1 MCRGCVSIN
10 NWRIVL
16 KVLFVDHNNDRVIT
30 DAFVCAVIVIVL
42 AFAEKCNENHCVEC
56 GSSSRLRV
64 CHRFEWLPPITCTYV
79 AMKYMNVAELLP
91 HNTTQ
96 FNIYSV
102 IIVIIHGPPSSEWNG
117 MVELWYFAHFP
128 FSLVFSIL
136 ESKPEPKPKQ
146 MPMNE
151 RCTMGRTTIEMYLC
165 VKSPYRYTASNPK
178 CCCLRACVCWWY
190 GKRLAKHRVWI
201 TRGKLLTHLVD
212 V

>member
-30 DAFVCAVIVIVL
+30 EAFVCAVIVIVL
-42 AFAEKCNENHCVEC
+42 AFAEKCNENHCVVC

-117 MVELWYFAHFP
+117 WIVIFCT
-128 FSLVFSIL
+128 FSVFFGFLNPWEQAKAKANANEWTVHNGANNNRNVFVRQISIPIY
-136 ESKPEPKPKQ
+136 S
-146 MPMNE
+146 
-151 RCTMGRTTIEMYLC
+151 
-165 VKSPYRYTASNPK
+165 
-178 CCCLRACVCWWY
+178 
-190 GKRLAKHRVWI
+190 
-201 TRGKLLTHLVD
+201 
-212 V
+212 